1 MLSYRSVGNMFF
13 IKNITQN
20 QKVIRFIRGVLLL
33 SATAI
38 LMRSVSVYFNL
49 YLREKLGTDGVGLFT
64 LIGSVYGFAVT
75 FATSS
80 INLASTR
87 LVSECLGVGSDKAVR
102 ESMKKCII
110 YSLSFGISA
119 SVILMLF
126 SYPIGAGLLGDVRT
140 VASLRL
146 LALTLPCI
154 ALTSAMNGYFTA
166 VRRVGKNA
174 AVQICEQAVRI
185 GSTVFLLSF
194 FVPADLE
201 KACLC
206 VVAGGCVSDLLAF
219 LYSLF
224 MYLRDMK
231 KHIGNDGKC
240 EEDQGKKLISIAVP
254 TALSS
259 YLRSGLVTAEHL
271 LIPWGLRKQ
280 GNSREQALKIYGIM
294 QAMALPIVM
303 FPYALLT
310 PFCTLLVPEI
320 SGRRASGDTDGIERT
335 TASAFGFVLIFG
347 IGAAG
352 IMSCFSYELGSVIY
366 GDLEAAHYIKLIA
379 PLIPVMYLDTVTDS
393 ILKGMDEQLYTMRIN
408 IADAFMSVL
417 IVFLL
422 VPRIGIY
429 GYIFELF
436 FCEIVNASFS
446 VWKLVSIVRFRAEI
460 VYRGLFPLISIILS
474 TSLSKLIFG
483 FFVIGRPGVLSL
495 TVHIGFT
502 AALYLAI
509 LMLLELII
517 KPKKEKSMI
526 L

>member
-1 MLSYRSVGNMFF
+1 MFF
-13 IKNITQN
+13 IKSVIHN
-20 QKVIRFIRGVLLL
+20 QKVMRFIRGVLLL
-33 SATAI
+33 SVTAI

-49 YLREKLGTDGVGLFT
+49 YLRGKLGTDGVGLFT

-87 LVSECLGVGSDKAVR
+87 LVSESLGVGSDKAVR
-102 ESMKKCII
+102 ESMKKCVI
-110 YSLSFGISA
+110 YSLSFGFA
-119 SVILMLF
+119 ATVILLLF
-126 SYPIGAGLLGDVRT
+126 SYPIGVGLLGDVRT

-146 LALTLPCI
+146 LAVTLPCI

-194 FVPADLE
+194 FVPSDLE

-219 LYSLF
+219 SYSLF
-224 MYLRDMK
+224 MYRRDMK
-231 KHIGNDGKC
+231 RHIGKEGKC
-240 EEDQGKKLISIAVP
+240 GEDQGKKLISIAIP

-259 YLRSGLVTAEHL
+259 YLRSGLVTVEHL
-271 LIPWGLRKQ
+271 LIPWGLRKL
-280 GNSREQALKIYGIM
+280 GNSREQSLKTYGIM
-294 QAMALPIVM
+294 QAMTLPIIM

-310 PFCTLLVPEI
+310 PFCALLVPEI
-320 SGRRASGDTDGIERT
+320 AGRRAAGDSAGIERT
-335 TASAFGFVLIFG
+335 AASAFSFVLIFG
-347 IGAAG
+347 IGTAG

-366 GDLEAAHYIKLIA
+366 GDLEAAHYIKLLA
-379 PLIPVMYLDTVTDS
+379 PLVPVMYLDTVTDS

-429 GYIFELF
+429 GYVFEIF

-446 VWKLVSIVRFRAEI
+446 VWKMLSVVRMRAE
-460 VYRGLFPLISIILS
+460 VLRRGLLPLISIILS
-474 TSLSKLIFG
+474 TTLSKLIFG
-483 FFVIGRPGVLSL
+483 FLVIGGPGALSL
-495 TVHIGFT
+495 TLHIVFT
-502 AALYLAI
+502 AALYLMV
-509 LMLLELII
+509 LMLLELVSR
-517 KPKKEKSMI
+517 PKKKKEAAFCELST
-526 L
+526 